1 MTRDCLK
8 SIKLLSVNI
17 MSKNP
22 MVKKFVVLPCLC
34 LLFALFA
41 ISCAAQT
48 SLSDSADRVVAV
60 ADIQGAADSNL
71 SGTVTLIQTQTDGI
85 LPTVEVQADIAGLP
99 PNTKHGLHI
108 HQTGKCEP
116 DFKAAGGHFDP
127 GPFGET
133 NPDANHPFHM
143 GDLPN
148 LVADADGNATI
159 THRTSRVTLS
169 EGPLSLFDTDGSAII
184 VHVDEDQGTT
194 GVDGGAGGGRLGCGV
209 IQLQS

>member
-1 MTRDCLK
+1 M
-8 SIKLLSVNI
+8 I
-17 MSKNP
+17 
-22 MVKKFVVLPCLC
+22 KKFVIFPCFC
-34 LLFALFA
+34 LLLTLFA
-41 ISCAAQT
+41 IGCGEQI
-48 SLSDSADRVVAV
+48 SLSQSENQVVAV
-60 ADIQGAADSNL
+60 AEIRGSADSNL
-71 SGTVTLIQTQTDGI
+71 SGTVTLIQSSADGI

-108 HQTGKCEP
+108 HETGKCEP

-148 LVADADGNATI
+148 LVADGEGNATL

-169 EGPLSLFDTDGSAII
+169 EGPLNLFDTDGSAII

>member
-1 MTRDCLK
+1 M
-8 SIKLLSVNI
+8 I
-17 MSKNP
+17 
-22 MVKKFVVLPCLC
+22 KKFVVFPCLC
-34 LLFALFA
+34 LLLTLFA
-41 ISCAAQT
+41 IGCGEQIG
-48 SLSDSADRVVAV
+48 LSQPENQVVAV
-60 ADIQGAADSNL
+60 AEIQGSADSNL
-71 SGTVTLIQTQTDGI
+71 SGTVTLIQSSADGI

-148 LVADADGNATI
+148 LVANEEGNATL
-159 THRTSRVTLS
+159 THRTSRVTLLD
-169 EGPLSLFDTDGSAII
+169 GPLNLFDTDGSAII

>member
-1 MTRDCLK
+1 M
-8 SIKLLSVNI
+8 IKKIIVIPS
-17 MSKNP
+17 
-22 MVKKFVVLPCLC
+22 LC
-34 LLFALFA
+34 LLIALFA
-41 ISCAAQT
+41 VSCDRPIG
-48 SLSDSADRVVAV
+48 LSDSQNRVVAV
-60 ADIQGAADSNL
+60 ANIQGAPDSNL

-108 HQTGKCEP
+108 HQTGTCEP

-148 LVADADGNATI
+148 LVANAEGNATLA
-159 THRTSRVTLS
+159 HRTNRVTIS
-169 EGPLSLFDTDGSAII
+169 EGPLSLFDADGSAII
-184 VHVDEDQGTT
+184 VHIDEDQGTT

-209 IQLQS
+209 IQSQS

>member
-1 MTRDCLK
+1 M
-8 SIKLLSVNI
+8 NI
-17 MSKNP
+17 NSTIRKI
-22 MVKKFVVLPCLC
+22 VVLPCLC
-34 LLFALFA
+34 LLLTLVS
-41 ISCAAQT
+41 ISCGGQT
-48 SLSDSADRVVAV
+48 SLSDSENRVVAV
-60 ADIQGAADSNL
+60 ANIQGAPDSNL

-85 LPTVEVQADIAGLP
+85 LPTVEVEADIAGLP

-108 HQTGKCEP
+108 HATGACEP

-148 LVADADGNATI
+148 LVADAEGNATL

-169 EGPLSLFDTDGSAII
+169 EGPLSLFDGDGSAII

-194 GVDGGAGGGRLGCGV
+194 GVDGGAGGGRVGCGV

>member
-1 MTRDCLK
+1 MNGH
-8 SIKLLSVNI
+8 SMIKKIVL
-17 MSKNP
+17 
-22 MVKKFVVLPCLC
+22 LPCLC
-34 LLFALFA
+34 LLLTLFA
-41 ISCAAQT
+41 ISCGGQT
-48 SLSDSADRVVAV
+48 SLSDSENRVVAV
-60 ADIQGAADSNL
+60 ANIQGAPDSNL

-148 LVADADGNATI
+148 LVADAEGNATL
-159 THRTSRVTLS
+159 THRTNRVTLNP
-169 EGPLSLFDTDGSAII
+169 GPLNLFDTDGSAII

-194 GVDGGAGGGRLGCGV
+194 GVQGGAGGGRLGCGV
-209 IQLQS
+209 IESQS

>member
-1 MTRDCLK
+1 M
-8 SIKLLSVNI
+8 I
-17 MSKNP
+17 
-22 MVKKFVVLPCLC
+22 KKFVVLPCLC
-34 LLFALFA
+34 LLLTLFA
-41 ISCAAQT
+41 MGCAELT
-48 SLSDSADRVVAV
+48 SLSQSENQVVAV
-60 ADIQGAADSNL
+60 AQIQGAADSNL

-85 LPTVEVQADIAGLP
+85 LPTVEIQADIAGLP
-99 PNTKHGLHI
+99 ANTKHGLHI
-108 HQTGKCEP
+108 HETGQCEP

-148 LVADADGNATI
+148 LVADGAGNARL

-169 EGPLSLFDTDGSAII
+169 QGPLNLFDTDGSAII
-184 VHVDEDQGTT
+184 VHVDADQGTT
-194 GVDGGAGGGRLGCGV
+194 GVSGGAGGGRLGCGV